1 MKTEYRHAF
10 AACAGLMA
18 LVLLALCLLCSCP
31 NSLGTRQMVAV
42 RISAEGPSSGAKTI
56 LPTSSVELSSLTGW
70 VLKGTI
76 SGGSETT
83 YGSWSSYSA
92 MAGETL
98 TLEAGTYSFTLTA
111 SGSTASYS
119 STLSNQ
125 IVSLSSATLS
135 FAMEIATA
143 GTGTVNFTGSY
154 TTADLDAFSNL
165 VIKGGLYTLASS
177 VVSGYED
184 EVLTPAISGTST
196 VVTYH
201 KENVP
206 AGSYFLKIRFYDNTT
221 ELPIYY
227 DELVT
232 VAGDLTSEPSAA
244 VKLVNPGYHTI
255 VYNGN
260 QLTGVGTMTGSVPTD
275 STKYMKGQTVTVAD
289 NTGSLVYTR
298 TDTVNGIVIS
308 SGYHF
313 KGWATSADA
322 VSAEYPAGSTFTMGS
337 ADVALYAVW
346 TRYYTVV
353 YQGNGSTEG
362 SEPTDST
369 EYEEGS
375 SITVLGNTGSL
386 ACTRTDTVAGVSIPA
401 GSHFKGWATSAS
413 AASADYSAGN
423 TFAMGSAN
431 VALYAVWT
439 PYYKVVYQGNGNTG
453 GSVPTDS
460 TEYEEGN
467 SIAVLGNTGSL
478 ARTDCAFKGW
488 AASSDAT
495 KPKYTAGDPITTG
508 TADVL
513 LYAVWYGTA
522 SITITMPSYS
532 EIGTI
537 TDTESTSGHT
547 FSLSTAY
554 SSYQWY
560 LDGVAKVTTA
570 GYTMLYSSLTSGGTH
585 SILIV
590 VTDSSGNTRSATIQV
605 TVAK

>member
-386 ACTRTDTVAGVSIPA
+386 A
-401 GSHFKGWATSAS
+401 
-413 AASADYSAGN
+413 
-423 TFAMGSAN
+423 
-431 VALYAVWT
+431 
-439 PYYKVVYQGNGNTG
+439 
-453 GSVPTDS
+453 
-460 TEYEEGN
+460 
-467 SIAVLGNTGSL
+467 
-478 ARTDCAFKGW
+478 RTDCAFKGW